1 MVVSF
6 TQSGEDGFKSHKQ
19 LYKQLWLVRPFT
31 RQKNRARIRRKSGA
45 DRITF
50 AVYADEVLQRVGPKN
65 QVSKGAFKP
74 NLYAIKNLDTD

>member
-6 TQSGEDGFKSHKQ
+6 TQSGGDGFKSH
-19 LYKQLWLVRPFT
+19 KQLWLVRPFT
-31 RQKNRARIRRKSGA
+31 GQKNRARIRRKSGA
-45 DRITF
+45 DRTTF
-50 AVYADEVLQRVGPKN
+50 AVYADEVLQRVWPKWAKN